1 MKHTISLFLFLL
13 TFSLASCKKENAV
26 SKVNKQNLVN
36 AKDRDAQ
43 IEKGAASI
51 SFDKTTHDFGTVEEG
66 SIVKTVFTISNSGKT
81 DLIITEAKASCGCTV
96 IDLPKGKTI
105 KPGDSTE
112 LKVEFNTSGKP
123 NRQSKT
129 ITLFTNT
136 KAGREIVKLTGFVTP
151 KAKS

>member
-96 IDLPKGKTI
+96 PVWPKEPI
-105 KPGDSTE
+105 KSGDSAE

-136 KAGREIVKLTGFVTP
+136 KTGREIVKLTGFVTP